1 MGLDFNHT
9 CSVINSNIA
18 YAKQS
23 IENNLDNLLDEVCPM
38 LDGPTRRR
46 FLDEQVNVMYETFG
60 EYFENIRST
69 NEDMRSTADK
79 QIDDLE
85 NKVSELEEEVEYLRR
100 KLEETEEKVE
110 ELQYQITTT
119 W

>member
-9 CSVINSNIA
+9 CSIINRNIE

-23 IENNLDNLLDEVCPM
+23 IENNLDGLLDEVCPM

-46 FLDEQVNVMYETFG
+46 FLDEQVNVMYETFS

-85 NKVSELEEEVEYLRR
+85 NKVSELEEEVEYLQ
-100 KLEETEEKVE
+100 KKVE
-110 ELQYQITTT
+110 EMEYRFEEAR
-119 W
+119 

>member
-9 CSVINSNIA
+9 CYFINNNIA

-23 IENNLDNLLDEVCPM
+23 IEDNLDNLLDEVCPM
-38 LDGPTRRR
+38 LDGTTRRK
-46 FLDEQVNVMYETFG
+46 FLDEQVNIMYETFG

-85 NKVSELEEEVEYLRR
+85 EKVSELEEEV
-100 KLEETEEKVE
+100 KFLETKVEDLEEKVE
-110 ELQYQITTT
+110 ELQEQLTMA
-119 W
+119 